1 MFVLTEKSI
10 AFFYRN
16 RFIAVCVGVMV
27 VCVYG
32 WCTRWTFDPSFTGTI
47 RSDSFFT
54 AQADALIRGRLW
66 VDPKSMDTVSEC
78 WYNAGKCYG
87 YFGLT
92 PSLLRIPILLVIGP
106 TTQSFAIFMIP
117 LAAGLVFGAS
127 LDLCRQFAR
136 PMAQQARGAVFMCVA
151 AVTLGPG
158 SVLILL
164 ADPFLYQEAIV
175 WSIAGVMLA
184 VNFYWRWLHSN
195 NARYLALAVVFC
207 IFAASARPTT
217 LLVGVVLGIAVLV
230 AHRQHMNLRSN
241 VAVAAVGLIVLP
253 ALFCFGVLFLKFGQ
267 PSPPADKYRNPTGEE
282 VEIVNPCV
290 PGFET
295 HPKFVPTNLFAYFR
309 PDAVRLYKDWPNVRF
324 RFNICDGPNR
334 PTYLWPLKTGDMYV
348 ERTTSLTDVMPIP
361 LLAAG
366 IASYAAVRRR
376 KTKELVVL
384 AALATIGLMASS
396 TNGMTSRYLGD
407 FYPLVAIGL
416 AMSATVLGSAKRK
429 STLVTLT
436 YIVLVLVLVLWSLL
450 ANASLLTR
458 YRLL

>member
-1 MFVLTEKSI
+1 VFVVPEKSI
-10 AFFYRN
+10 AFFFRN

-47 RSDSFFT
+47 RPDSFFT

-66 VDPKSMDTVSEC
+66 VDPKSMNTAEC
-78 WYNAGKCYG
+78 FYTSGQCYG

-92 PSLLRIPILLVIGP
+92 PSLLRLPILLVIGP

-117 LAAGLVFGAS
+117 IAAGLAFGAS

-136 PMAQQARGAVFMCVA
+136 PMARQARGAVFMCVA

-184 VNFYWRWLHSN
+184 VNFYWRWLHGN
-195 NARYLALAVVFC
+195 NTRYLALAVVFC
-207 IFAASARPTT
+207 IFAAGARPTT
-217 LLVGVVLGIAVLV
+217 ILVGVILGVAVLV
-230 AHRQHMNLRSN
+230 AHRQHVSLRSN

-253 ALFCFGVLFLKFGQ
+253 ALFSFGVLFLKFGQ
-267 PSPPADKYRNPTGEE
+267 PSPPPNGYRNPTGEE
-282 VEIVNPCV
+282 VQRTAPCDH
-290 PGFET
+290 GFEN
-295 HPKFVPTNLFAYFR
+295 HPKFLLTNLFAYFR

-324 RFNICDGPNR
+324 RFNKCDGPNH
-334 PTYLWPLKTGDMYV
+334 PTYLWPLKVGDMYV
-348 ERTTSLTDVMPIP
+348 ERTTSLTDIMPIP
-361 LLAAG
+361 VLAAG

-376 KTKELVVL
+376 RTKELVVL
-384 AALATIGLMASS
+384 AAVATIGLIAS
-396 TNGMTSRYLGD
+396 TLFGMTSRYLGD
-407 FYPLVAIGL
+407 FYPLLAIGL

-458 YRLL
+458 YRWS

>member
-1 MFVLTEKSI
+1 VFVVPEKSL
-10 AFFYRN
+10 AFFFRN

-32 WCTRWTFDPSFTGTI
+32 WCTRWTFDPSFTGKI

-66 VDPKSMDTVSEC
+66 VDPKSMNYSEC
-78 WYNAGKCYG
+78 FYNGGQCYG

-92 PSLLRIPILLVIGP
+92 PSLLRVPILLVIGP
-106 TTQSFAIFMIP
+106 TTLSFAIFMIP
-117 LAAGLVFGAS
+117 LAAGLAFGAS

-136 PMAQQARGAVFMCVA
+136 PMARQARGAVFMCVA

-184 VNFYWRWLHSN
+184 VNFYWRWLHSSN
-195 NARYLALAVVFC
+195 TRYLALTVVSC

-217 LLVGVVLGIAVLV
+217 VLVGVILGVAVLI
-230 AHRQHMNLRSN
+230 AHRQHVSLRSN
-241 VAVAAVGLIVLP
+241 VAVAAAGLIVLP
-253 ALFCFGVLFLKFGQ
+253 VLFSFGVLFLKFDQ
-267 PSPPADKYRNPTGEE
+267 PSPPPNAYRNPTGEE
-282 VEIVNPCV
+282 VQPTAPCEH
-290 PGFET
+290 GFEN
-295 HPKFVPTNLFAYFR
+295 HPKFLPTNLLAYFR

-324 RFNICDGPNR
+324 RTGYCIGPNS
-334 PTYLWPLKTGDMYV
+334 PTYLWPLKTGDLYV
-348 ERTTSLTDVMPIP
+348 EKTTSLTDIMPIP
-361 LLAAG
+361 VLAAG
-366 IASYAAVRRR
+366 IATYAAVRRK

-384 AALATIGLMASS
+384 AAVATIGLMASS
-396 TNGMTSRYLGD
+396 TIAMTSRYLGD
-407 FYPLVAIGL
+407 FYPLLAIGL
-416 AMSATVLGSAKRK
+416 AMSATVLGTAKRK

-450 ANASLLTR
+450 ANASLLSR
-458 YRLL
+458 YRWS

>member
-1 MFVLTEKSI
+1 VSVFALPEKSI

-32 WCTRWTFDPSFTGTI
+32 WCTRWTFDPSFTGEV
-47 RSDSFFT
+47 RPDSFFT

-66 VDPKSMDTVSEC
+66 VDPKSMPHFGSEC
-78 WYNAGKCYG
+78 FYNSGQCYG

-92 PSLLRIPILLVIGP
+92 PSLLRVPILLVFGP
-106 TTQSFAIFMIP
+106 TTQSFGIFMIP
-117 LAAGLVFGAS
+117 IAAGLAFGAS

-136 PMAQQARGAVFMCVA
+136 PMARQARGAVFMCVA

-164 ADPFLYQEAIV
+164 AHSFLYQEAIV

-195 NARYLALAVVFC
+195 NTRYLALAVVFC

-217 LLVGVVLGIAVLV
+217 VLVGVILGVAVLV
-230 AHRQHMNLRSN
+230 AHRQHMSLRSN
-241 VAVAAVGLIVLP
+241 VAVGAVALIVLP
-253 ALFCFGVLFLKFGQ
+253 ALFSFGVLFLKFGQ
-267 PSPPADKYRNPTGEE
+267 PSPPPNAYRNPTEEE
-282 VEIVNPCV
+282 VQRTAPCDH
-290 PGFET
+290 GFEN
-295 HPKFVPTNLFAYFR
+295 HPKFLPTNLFAYFR

-324 RFNICDGPNR
+324 RFNMCDGPNH
-334 PTYLWPLKTGDMYV
+334 PTYLWPLKTGDMFV
-348 ERTTSLTDVMPIP
+348 EKTTSLTDTMPIP
-361 LLAAG
+361 VLAAG

-384 AALATIGLMASS
+384 AAVATCGLLAS
-396 TNGMTSRYLGD
+396 TQFVMTSRYLGD
-407 FYPLVAIGL
+407 FYPLLAIGL
-416 AMSATVLGSAKRK
+416 AMSATVLGNAKRK

-436 YIVLVLVLVLWSLL
+436 CLAVVLVPWSLL
-450 ANASLLTR
+450 ANASLLTL
-458 YRLL
+458 YRR

>member
-27 VCVYG
+27 VCMYG
-32 WCTRWTFDPSFTGTI
+32 WCTRWTFDPSFTGKV
-47 RSDSFFT
+47 RPDSFFT
-54 AQADALIRGRLW
+54 AQADALIHGRLW
-66 VDPKSMDTVSEC
+66 VDPKSVDTVNEC
-78 WYNAGKCYG
+78 FYNSGQCYG

-92 PSLLRIPILLVIGP
+92 PSLLRVPILLVIGS

-117 LAAGLVFGAS
+117 LAAGLAFGAS

-136 PMAQQARGAVFMCVA
+136 PMARQARGAVFMCVA

-164 ADPFLYQEAIV
+164 ADPFLYHEAIV

-184 VNFYWRWLHSN
+184 VNFYWRWLHSSN
-195 NARYLALAVVFC
+195 TRYLGLTVVFC
-207 IFAASARPTT
+207 IFAAGARPTT
-217 LLVGVVLGIAVLV
+217 VLVGVVLGVAVLIV
-230 AHRQHMNLRSN
+230 HRRHVSLRSN

-253 ALFCFGVLFLKFGQ
+253 ALFSFGVLFLKFDQ
-267 PSPPADKYRNPTGEE
+267 PSPPPSGYRSPTGEGFPF
-282 VEIVNPCV
+282 VKPCGNPK
-290 PGFET
+290 FEN
-295 HPKFVPTNLFAYFR
+295 HPKFLPTNLFAYFR

-324 RFNICDGPNR
+324 RIGYCIGPNR
-334 PTYLWPLKTGDMYV
+334 PTYLWPLKAGDVFV
-348 ERTTSLTDVMPIP
+348 EKTTSLPDIMPIP
-361 LLAAG
+361 VVAAG

-376 KTKELVVL
+376 RTKELVVL
-384 AALATIGLMASS
+384 AAVATIGLIASS
-396 TNGMTSRYLGD
+396 TIGMTSRYLGD
-407 FYPLVAIGL
+407 FYPLLAIGM

-436 YIVLVLVLVLWSLL
+436 YIVLVLALWSLL

-458 YRLL
+458 YRWS

>member
-1 MFVLTEKSI
+1 MLKFSEKSI

-16 RFIAVCVGVMV
+16 RFIALCVGVMV
-27 VCVYG
+27 VCMYG
-32 WCTRWTFDPSFTGTI
+32 WCTRWTFDPSFRGYI

-92 PSLLRIPILLVIGP
+92 PSLLRIPILLVIGS

-117 LAAGLVFGAS
+117 LAAGLAFGAS
-127 LDLCRQFAR
+127 LDLCRQFAK
-136 PMAQQARGAVFMCVA
+136 PMAQQVRGAVFMCVA
-151 AVTLGPG
+151 ALTLGPG

-164 ADPFLYQEAIV
+164 ADPWVYQEAIV

-195 NARYLALAVVFC
+195 NTRYLALAVVFC

-217 LLVGVVLGIAVLV
+217 LLVGVVLGVAVLV
-230 AHRQHMNLRSN
+230 AHRQHMSLRSN
-241 VAVAAVGLIVLP
+241 VAVGAVGLIVLP
-253 ALFCFGVLFLKFGQ
+253 ALFSFGALFLKFGQ
-267 PSPPADKYRNPTGEE
+267 PSPPADKYRNPTGME
-282 VEIVNPCV
+282 VQRVNPCDH
-290 PGFET
+290 GFEN
-295 HPKFVPTNLFAYFR
+295 HPKFLPTNLFAYFR

-324 RFNICDGPNR
+324 RFNICDGPNH
-334 PTYLWPLKTGDMYV
+334 PTYLWPLKVGDMYV
-348 ERTTSLTDVMPIP
+348 EKTTSLTDTMPIP
-361 LLAAG
+361 VLAAG

-376 KTKELVVL
+376 KAKELAVL
-384 AALATIGLMASS
+384 AAVATIGLMVSS
-396 TNGMTSRYLGD
+396 TFAMTSRYLGD
-407 FYPLVAIGL
+407 FYPLLATGL

-436 YIVLVLVLVLWSLL
+436 YIVIVLVTWSLL

-458 YRLL
+458 YRWL

>member
-1 MFVLTEKSI
+1 VFVVPEKSI
-10 AFFYRN
+10 AFFFRN

-32 WCTRWTFDPSFTGTI
+32 WCTRWTFDPSFTGKI

-66 VDPKSMDTVSEC
+66 VDPKSMDTVLEC
-78 WYNAGKCYG
+78 FYNGGQCYG

-92 PSLLRIPILLVIGP
+92 PSLLRIPILLLIGP
-106 TTQSFAIFMIP
+106 TTLSFAIFMIP
-117 LAAGLVFGAS
+117 LAAGLAFGAS

-136 PMAQQARGAVFMCVA
+136 PMARQARGAVFMCVA

-184 VNFYWRWLHSN
+184 VNFYWRWLHSDN
-195 NARYLALAVVFC
+195 TRHLALTVVFC
-207 IFAASARPTT
+207 IFAAGARPTT
-217 LLVGVVLGIAVLV
+217 VLVGVILGVAVLI
-230 AHRQHMNLRSN
+230 AHRRHVSLRSN

-253 ALFCFGVLFLKFGQ
+253 VLFSFGVLFLKFDQ
-267 PSPPADKYRNPTGEE
+267 LSPPPNGYRNPTGEE
-282 VEIVNPCV
+282 VQRTAPCDH
-290 PGFET
+290 GFEN
-295 HPKFVPTNLFAYFR
+295 HPKFLPTNLLAYFR

-324 RFNICDGPNR
+324 RTGYCIGPNS
-334 PTYLWPLKTGDMYV
+334 PTYLWPLKTGDLYV
-348 ERTTSLTDVMPIP
+348 EKTTSLTDTMPIP
-361 LLAAG
+361 VLAAG
-366 IASYAAVRRR
+366 IATYAAVRRK

-384 AALATIGLMASS
+384 AAVATIGLIAS
-396 TNGMTSRYLGD
+396 TQFVMTSRYLGD
-407 FYPLVAIGL
+407 FYPLLAIGL
-416 AMSATVLGSAKRK
+416 AMSATVLGTAKRK

-450 ANASLLTR
+450 ANGSLLTR
-458 YRLL
+458 NRWS